1 MCRWPFQAS
10 VATRVPACTPSGE
23 RVGHAPLE
31 RGHLAEGLAV
41 DVALDAARDDLL
53 LAVMAFGVDEKG
65 RDQQRLLH
73 HLAEQGMADPPGK
86 SG

>member
-1 MCRWPFQAS
+1 MRLGAD
-10 VATRVPACTPSGE
+10 
-23 RVGHAPLE
+23 
-31 RGHLAEGLAV
+31 HLAEGLAV

-53 LAVMAFGVDEKG
+53 LAVMAFGVDEKR

-73 HLAEQGMADPPGK
+73 HPWPSRGMADPPGK